1 MAERSKLED
10 GGGEEKGGCTLST
23 TKSSSPFTSTSRRAT
38 RLIFPAKDGFI
49 VPNPTSFEL

>member
-1 MAERSKLED
+1 
-10 GGGEEKGGCTLST
+10 LST